1 MLILSKNTINL
12 FNFTAD
18 LLKGFIMKNNL
29 SSKLAL
35 VSGSAL
41 LLSALI
47 SPAHAEP
54 TGYDQIT
61 FQTEVKEEIANDEV
75 RASLYKKAQAGDA
88 KSLAT
93 TLNTSINKAL
103 AIAKRYPTVTVSTGQ
118 QSTYP
123 RYDKNDKII
132 GWTGQANID
141 IKSTDFTATSQ
152 LIADLQETL
161 VMNNLTFGVSEL
173 KKDAL
178 ERKLMTEASRAF
190 QQQAK
195 NLTRAWDARGYRV
208 INVNL
213 NTGNDNYP
221 RPMYSSMRATSADAS
236 VPSQNF
242 ESGNSTVSVTANGT
256 IELSK

>member
-1 MLILSKNTINL
+1 MKNTILDNKWL
-12 FNFTAD
+12 NKTA
-18 LLKGFIMKNNL
+18 IA
-29 SSKLAL
+29 SS
-35 VSGSAL
+35 VAL
-41 LLSALI
+41 LLTAIMS
-47 SPAHAEP
+47 SAHAEP
-54 TGYDQIT
+54 TGYDQLS

-75 RASLYKKAQAGDA
+75 RASLYKKSQANDA
-88 KSLAT
+88 KTLAT

-141 IKSTDFTATSQ
+141 LKSTDFAATSQ

-161 VMNNLTFGVSEL
+161 VMNNLNFGVSEI

-178 ERKLMTEASRAF
+178 EQKLMTEASRAF

-208 INVNL
+208 VTVNL
-213 NTGNDNYP
+213 NTGNNNYP
-221 RPMYSSMRATSADAS
+221 RPMYSSMRAADAESS

-242 ESGNSTVSVTANGT
+242 ESGNSTISVTANGT
-256 IELSK
+256 IELTK

>member
-1 MLILSKNTINL
+1 MKSTL
-12 FNFTAD
+12 FNKAAIATSSVC
-18 LLKGFIMKNNL
+18 LLAAMMGT
-29 SSKLAL
+29 
-35 VSGSAL
+35 
-41 LLSALI
+41 
-47 SPAHAEP
+47 AHAEP
-54 TGYDQIT
+54 TGYDQLT
-61 FQTEVKEEIANDEV
+61 FQAEVKEEIANDEV
-75 RASLYKKAQAGDA
+75 RASLYKKAQAADA

-141 IKSTDFTATSQ
+141 IKSTDFAATSQ
-152 LIADLQETL
+152 LIADLQQTL
-161 VMNNLTFGVSEL
+161 VMNNLNFGVSDV

-178 ERKLMTEASRAF
+178 DQKLMAEASRAF

-195 NLTRAWDARGYRV
+195 NLTRAWDAQGYRV
-208 INVNL
+208 VTVNL
-213 NTGNDNYP
+213 SSGNNYP
-221 RPMYSSMRATSADAS
+221 RPMYASMNMRSESADAS

-242 ESGNSTVSVTANGT
+242 ESGNSTISVTANGT
-256 IELSK
+256 IELTK

>member
-1 MLILSKNTINL
+1 MKNT
-12 FNFTAD
+12 
-18 LLKGFIMKNNL
+18 
-29 SSKLAL
+29 
-35 VSGSAL
+35 
-41 LLSALI
+41 LI
-47 SPAHAEP
+47 SKTAVAASSAFLLTAMMGSAHAEP
-54 TGYDQIT
+54 TGYDQLS
-61 FQTEVKEEIANDEV
+61 FQTQVKEDIANDEV
-75 RASLYKKAQAGDA
+75 RASLYKKAQAADS
-88 KSLAT
+88 KTLAT

-161 VMNNLTFGVSEL
+161 VMNNLTFGVSEI

-178 ERKLMTEASRAF
+178 EQKLMTEASRAF

-195 NLTRAWDARGYRV
+195 RLTRAWDARGYRV
-208 INVNL
+208 VTVNL
-213 NTGNDNYP
+213 NTGNENYP
-221 RPMYSSMRATSADAS
+221 RPMYSTMRSASVESS

-256 IELSK
+256 IELTK

>member
-1 MLILSKNTINL
+1 MKNTILDNKWL
-12 FNFTAD
+12 NKTA
-18 LLKGFIMKNNL
+18 IA
-29 SSKLAL
+29 SS
-35 VSGSAL
+35 VAL
-41 LLSALI
+41 LLTAIMS
-47 SPAHAEP
+47 SAHAEP
-54 TGYDQIT
+54 TGYDQLS

-75 RASLYKKAQAGDA
+75 RASLYKKSQANDA
-88 KSLAT
+88 KTLAT

-141 IKSTDFTATSQ
+141 LKSTDFAATSQ

-161 VMNNLTFGVSEL
+161 VMNNLNFGVSEI

-178 ERKLMTEASRAF
+178 EQKLMTEASRAF

-195 NLTRAWDARGYRV
+195 NLTRAWDARSYRV
-208 INVNL
+208 VTVNL
-213 NTGNDNYP
+213 NTGNNNYP
-221 RPMYSSMRATSADAS
+221 RPMYSSMRAADAESS

-242 ESGNSTVSVTANGT
+242 ESGNSTISVTANGT
-256 IELSK
+256 IELTK